1 MEIGGFFPYQPV
13 GSEPNNYVEHTCPD
27 PGDTAHLMSGRC
39 AIYYCLRDLMLTDQ
53 KRVAY
58 LPSYDCETVLGC
70 FVKAGYE
77 IHYYDFDKNLS
88 PVFEEEMIPQI
99 SVLLVCGYY
108 GYPTYD
114 ENFVKKC
121 KASGVSVIVD
131 TTHTAFSPLPAC
143 PDADYIAVS
152 LRKWMGVA
160 SGGLAIKRKGTF
172 GVKLFLSIKNS
183 FPLEIRLFNPERP
196 TSIQEMR
203 TIIKKAMMF
212 SGKRN
217 LCFVKFSISRKGM
230 KLPLKRFFII
240 HSGMRSVNAR
250 KITVTFWNTCRNAP
264 ISARYFLIFQ
274 MISVLCFSLSLWKTG
289 TPLSSIWQ
297 TGTFRLKY
305 TGLYHLL

>member
-108 GYPTYD
+108 GYSTYNED
-114 ENFVKKC
+114 FVKKC

-172 GVKLFLSIKNS
+172 GIK
-183 FPLEIRLFNPERP
+183 
-196 TSIQEMR
+196 
-203 TIIKKAMMF
+203 
-212 SGKRN
+212 
-217 LCFVKFSISRKGM
+217 
-230 KLPLKRFFII
+230 
-240 HSGMRSVNAR
+240 
-250 KITVTFWNTCRNAP
+250 P
-264 ISARYFLIFQ
+264 IPINKEQ
-274 MISVLCFSLSLWKTG
+274 FSLRDQALQSRE
-289 TPLSSIWQ
+289 TP
-297 TGTFRLKY
+297 
-305 TGLYHLL
+305 

>member
-13 GSEPNNYVEHTCPD
+13 DSEPNNYVEHTCPD

-114 ENFVKKC
+114 ENFVKK
-121 KASGVSVIVD
+121 
-131 TTHTAFSPLPAC
+131 
-143 PDADYIAVS
+143 
-152 LRKWMGVA
+152 
-160 SGGLAIKRKGTF
+160 
-172 GVKLFLSIKNS
+172 
-183 FPLEIRLFNPERP
+183 
-196 TSIQEMR
+196 
-203 TIIKKAMMF
+203 
-212 SGKRN
+212 
-217 LCFVKFSISRKGM
+217 
-230 KLPLKRFFII
+230 
-240 HSGMRSVNAR
+240 
-250 KITVTFWNTCRNAP
+250 
-264 ISARYFLIFQ
+264 
-274 MISVLCFSLSLWKTG
+274 
-289 TPLSSIWQ
+289 
-297 TGTFRLKY
+297 
-305 TGLYHLL
+305 